1 MMIID
6 FQTKMGYLSFISK
19 KKNLMK
25 NIKFYSILFVLL
37 VLGCNKN
44 DNNEIVENGTN
55 PIPNLQV
62 TGSSANAFLTSKK
75 YTSLT
80 IELFYVENFRPTTQA
95 LNNFKNFMEQR
106 LNKSNGITIIEK
118 QIVSPGTS
126 PYDINEIVKIE
137 KDNRTKFNT
146 PDNLTLFLLFVDGN
160 FSTDTNT
167 TFTLGTAYRN
177 TSCVIYENSIINL
190 SNSIG
195 GGRRTDLESTV
206 LIHEICHLLG
216 LVNLGT
222 VMQINHEDAAHGG
235 HCNNKNCLMY
245 WQTEGNGIMGMM
257 TGGNIPGLDANCLAD
272 LKANGGK

>member
-1 MMIID
+1 
-6 FQTKMGYLSFISK
+6 
-19 KKNLMK
+19 MK
-25 NIKFYSILFVLL
+25 NIKFYSILLVLF
-37 VLGCNKN
+37 VLGCNKD

-62 TGSSANAFLTSKK
+62 TGSSANAFLTSRK

-95 LNNFKNFMEQR
+95 LNNFKNFLEQR

-118 QIVSPGTS
+118 QIASPGTS

-137 KDNRTKFNT
+137 KDNRTKYNT
-146 PDNLTLFLLFVDGN
+146 TDNLTLFILFADGN

-167 TFTLGTAYRN
+167 TFTLGSAYRN

-222 VMQINHEDAAHGG
+222 VMQNNHEDAAHGG

-245 WQTEGNGIMGMM
+245 WQTENNGIMGMM